1 MSIRPFEISV
11 PDSEIRDLQ
20 RRLRETRW
28 PVAIP
33 GAGWEM
39 GMDDLYLRSL
49 AEYWLTR
56 FDWRTIEATLNRVPQ
71 FLADTAG
78 GTVHFVHLRGVGPSP
93 LPIVLTHGWPSTY
106 AELLQLGAMLADPT
120 AHGVAAV
127 RTFDVVI
134 PSLPGF
140 AFSPAPAAVGTNV
153 FAIADQ
159 WTWLMEE
166 LGYSRFIAH
175 GGDIGAGVST
185 ALGLRH
191 KDRIIGVHL
200 NYIPASYQPYLA
212 TSSGLS
218 GEEKAFLAA
227 RAAWADREGGYSH
240 VQATKPDVLGPS
252 LNDSPVGLAAWIID
266 KYRSW
271 SDCDGDLDRRFA
283 RDELLTAVSLYWF
296 TRSMPSAIRLYWEG
310 RRRPMTF
317 LAGDRVEPP
326 VAIAHFPK
334 ELPTPPRSYV
344 ERGYNV
350 TRWTEFLRGGH
361 FAALEEPSALAADI
375 REFCR
380 SLSV

>member
-1 MSIRPFEISV
+1 MSIRPFVISV
-11 PDSEIRDLQ
+11 PDSEILDLQ

-28 PVAIP
+28 PVAIA

-49 AEYWLTR
+49 AQHWLTR
-56 FDWRTIEATLNRVPQ
+56 FDWRSVEATLNRVPQ

-78 GTVHFVHLRGVGPSP
+78 GPVHFVHLRGGGPSP

-106 AELLQLGAMLADPT
+106 AELLQLGAMLADPA
-120 AHGVAAV
+120 AHGLAGG

-134 PSLPGF
+134 PSLPGY
-140 AFSPAPAAVGTNV
+140 AFSPAAAAVGTNV

-159 WTWLMEE
+159 WISLMGA

-200 NYIPASYQPYLA
+200 NYIPGSYEPYLA
-212 TSSGLS
+212 TPSGLS
-218 GEEKAFLAA
+218 DEEKAFLAA

-271 SDCDGDLDRRFA
+271 SDCDGDLNRRFT
-283 RDELLTAVSLYWF
+283 RDELLTIVSLYWF

-326 VAIAHFPK
+326 VAIARFPK
-334 ELPTPPRSYV
+334 ELPMPPRSYV

-350 TRWTEFLRGGH
+350 TRWTELLRGGH
-361 FAALEEPSALAADI
+361 FAALEEPNALAADI
-375 REFCR
+375 CEFCR
-380 SLSV
+380 SLPV